1 MTLKAETAGE
11 VAEHFWARVAG
22 EPRTLEQVALA
33 AERVHALLRAGLGR
47 WIGAEG
53 YRALV
58 DRALAVAEPEHPAL
72 GRLAFLGGDEPET
85 TVTEHADRAAELSSG
100 MVALIAAEIAL
111 LSSIVGDDM
120 ATRLMEQI
128 NTTTARNGANTDSE

>member
-22 EPRTLEQVALA
+22 EPCTLEQVALA
-33 AERVHALLRAGLGR
+33 AERVHTQLRAGLGR

-58 DRALAVAEPEHPAL
+58 DRALVIAEPKHPAL

-85 TVTEHADRAAELSSG
+85 TRTEHADRAAELSSG

-120 ATRLMEQI
+120 AARLMEQI
-128 NTTTARNGANTDSE
+128 YTTSPRGAASTDIE